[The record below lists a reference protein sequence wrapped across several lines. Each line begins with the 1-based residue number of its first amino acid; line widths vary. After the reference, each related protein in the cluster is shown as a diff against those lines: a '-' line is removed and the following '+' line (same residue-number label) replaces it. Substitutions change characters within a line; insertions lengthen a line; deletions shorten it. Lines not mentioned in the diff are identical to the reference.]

1 MQQLGNMKDSFDDL
15 SDPEQFAC
23 LVSVNSRLPLSPT
36 LTVPNRSHNR
46 EEKLFSSGYRIKLRS
61 RAPPFL
67 NKALFLLTVRQ
78 RKVTSTASR

>member
-36 LTVPNRSHNR
+36 PTVPNRSHNR
-46 EEKLFSSGYRIKLRS
+46 EEKLFSS
-61 RAPPFL
+61 
-67 NKALFLLTVRQ
+67 
-78 RKVTSTASR
+78 